1 MKRKGKWIAGA
12 VLLLA
17 MAAVVLLYQRD
28 RSARYPLDFTRD
40 ELASATV
47 GANYTETLTL
57 TEPEELDALYEALE
71 RMRVV
76 GEAERDEGALMG
88 AQAYILKIELK
99 DGGGRTFSYE
109 QRDAR
114 RLRRP
119 LPRRTPGLSGPPSG
133 YARAL
138 AVHHRRIP
146 RARLSPLSDIM
157 KAPAPVRGGRFRC
170 RLSQNFLSMAVSQ

>member
-109 QRDAR
+109 QRDAGGSGVLSRGGHPDCQVR
-114 RLRRP
+114 RLDMRG
-119 LPRRTPGLSGPPSG
+119 LWQSITGEYPGH
-133 YARAL
+133 A
-138 AVHHRRIP
+138 
-146 RARLSPLSDIM
+146 
-157 KAPAPVRGGRFRC
+157 
-170 RLSQNFLSMAVSQ
+170 